1 MDSYN
6 TPNVTVFSDPHN
18 EVLRAKIVTMICL
31 FAISMVVGCLPMVIS
46 LKFDWFTKTSGPN
59 MRSSNQAVLGL
70 LAFGGGVL
78 FATTFMHLLPEVDE
92 NIKALQGK
100 GICFI

>member
-1 MDSYN
+1 MN
-6 TPNVTVFSDPHN
+6 SDNGTMHF
-18 EVLRAKIVTMICL
+18 ETEADVLKAKIVTMVCL
-31 FAISMVVGCLPMVIS
+31 FAISMVVGSLPMLIS

-59 MRSSNQAVLGL
+59 MRTSNQLVLGL

-92 NIKALQGK
+92 NIELLQGET
-100 GICFI
+100 